1 MATTKRP
8 GKIALRVA
16 IVAIVVML
24 YLGPW
29 RAPGQRRY
37 DA

>member
-1 MATTKRP
+1 MSKRP
-8 GKIALRVA
+8 STLALRVA

-29 RAPGQRRY
+29 RSPRGRRY
-37 DA
+37 DS

>member
-1 MATTKRP
+1 MSRTQMAM
-8 GKIALRVA
+8 RVA

-29 RAPGQRRY
+29 RAPRARRY
-37 DA
+37 DS